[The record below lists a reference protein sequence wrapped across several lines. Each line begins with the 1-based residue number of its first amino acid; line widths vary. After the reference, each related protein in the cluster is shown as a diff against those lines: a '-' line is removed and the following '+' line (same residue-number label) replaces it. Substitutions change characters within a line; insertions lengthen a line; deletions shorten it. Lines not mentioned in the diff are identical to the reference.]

1 MRLREILNEY
11 GLELRNDEI
20 YVKNSNQR
28 IGVLQWYEKRSN
40 GDVCVFAWNTAHN
53 EPVTLVLREDS
64 KSVHIIAKQ
73 LSAKNRV
80 TIYGELLDKLLREF
94 PESMLI
100 LTAEGEKFKGKFITK
115 DQKVYITPPQPSIAA
130 VVWWLWGYI
139 EDEKERKKYPR
150 RGRKRRR
157 Y

>member
-1 MRLREILNEY
+1 MTLKELLNEY
-11 GLELRNDEI
+11 GLDLRGDEI
-20 YVKNSNQR
+20 YVGSSNQK

-40 GDVCVFAWNTAHN
+40 GDVCVFAWNTTHN

-94 PESMLI
+94 PGSMLI
-100 LTAEGEKFKGKFITK
+100 LTAEGEKFKGEFITGE
-115 DQKVYITPPQPSIAA
+115 QKIYTTPLQPSIAA

-139 EDEKERKKYPR
+139 EDEKERKKHPR
-150 RGRKRRR
+150 KGRRRRR